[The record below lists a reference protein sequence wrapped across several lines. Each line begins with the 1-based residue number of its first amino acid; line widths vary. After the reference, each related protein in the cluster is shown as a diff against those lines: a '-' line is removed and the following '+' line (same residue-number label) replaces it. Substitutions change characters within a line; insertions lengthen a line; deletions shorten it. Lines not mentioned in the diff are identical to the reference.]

1 MNPDPWRD
9 DNRPDHPSSATSRWG
24 CALAAIIGSVAVVVA
39 VVIVLTV
46 ANGFAGDILRELR

>member
-9 DNRPDHPSSATSRWG
+9 DERPGEPARPPSSWG

-46 ANGFAGDILRELR
+46 ANGFAGDILRDLR

>member
-9 DNRPDHPSSATSRWG
+9 DDRPNEPARAPSRWG
-24 CALAAIIGSVAVVVA
+24 CALAAIIGSIAVVVA

-46 ANGFAGDILRELR
+46 ANGFAGDILRKLR

>member
-9 DNRPDHPSSATSRWG
+9 DNGPEQPSGVPSRWG
-24 CALAAIIGSVAVVVA
+24 CALAAIIGSVAIVIA

>member
-9 DNRPDHPSSATSRWG
+9 DDRPNEPAGAPTSWG